1 MPDANQALGSVRM
14 DDQPASD
21 RIEIAARALAA
32 DLEHSVPTTLDGEDG
47 WRAVA
52 ERALAAADSVS

>member
-1 MPDANQALGSVRM
+1 M
-14 DDQPASD
+14 DDQPAPD

-32 DLEHSVPTTLDGEDG
+32 DLEHPVPTKLDGEDG